1 MPRKVH
7 YLSRRAN
14 WQHDGLAKAS
24 KSEQDV
30 FALLDKIINPKLYIV
45 DIKPKDAKDL
55 YMEAYRAHAVT
66 VTKARVLRQ
75 CGIIPELSITS
86 RATGKKVFLEV
97 KHQQDAGNAHERAGK
112 YFAPG
117 IVRRL
122 KKIGKL
128 SSFPVFFI
136 FVGDIVDGPR
146 SAKYIAELSTWFDD
160 SSVKDR
166 VLLWYNRDKGLLRY
180 FFENCIR
187 PAIDGSDK
195 KTQSSPTK
203 RRPRRTVAA

>member
-1 MPRKVH
+1 MPRPDH

-14 WQHDGLAKAS
+14 WQHEGLKKAS

-30 FALLDKIINPKLYIV
+30 FDLLDTIVDSEKYIV
-45 DIKPKDAKDL
+45 DIKPKDAKGL
-55 YMEAYRAHAVT
+55 YMEAYRARALDAVE
-66 VTKARVLRQ
+66 ARVLRQ
-75 CGIIPELSITS
+75 CGIIPELSITN
-86 RATGKKVFLEV
+86 RATGKKIFLEV

-128 SSFPVFFI
+128 KTFPVFFI

-160 SSVKDR
+160 PSVKDR
-166 VLLWYNRDKGLLRY
+166 FLLWYNRDKDLLRDY
-180 FFENCIR
+180 FEKCIK
-187 PAIDGSDK
+187 PAIDD
-195 KTQSSPTK
+195 
-203 RRPRRTVAA
+203 